1 MADYDAPERG
11 LFGSGRSWFGKRTA
25 PPFTL
30 LDLRLQNLF
39 PIRVTLSRTGSLPA
53 RVGLRKDIV
62 FLDLIRLAG
71 WKGCKV
77 IGDEREFGGRRA
89 LWALFISE
97 HPRQSLCL
105 RLAASLASLLINSI
119 DCGPRRTLHF
129 QKAILST
136 VLPARSVCDGA
147 VGGGQLHEL
156 SCSERQQQGHQGG
169 RRSIPSFQDTI
180 FNGVINLN
188 VPLRAVEYR

>member
-39 PIRVTLSRTGSLPA
+39 PIRVTLSRTGILPA

-71 WKGCKV
+71 WEGCRV
-77 IGDEREFGGRRA
+77 MERESVWMAG
-89 LWALFISE
+89 
-97 HPRQSLCL
+97 
-105 RLAASLASLLINSI
+105 
-119 DCGPRRTLHF
+119 TL
-129 QKAILST
+129 
-136 VLPARSVCDGA
+136 
-147 VGGGQLHEL
+147 
-156 SCSERQQQGHQGG
+156 GHC
-169 RRSIPSFQDTI
+169 SFQSATT
-180 FNGVINLN
+180 GH
-188 VPLRAVEYR
+188 RACDWQQAWLLSGFPP